1 MLLYSSALPLKAV
14 WRLSSSSERTRMR
27 HWKLSPALKGGT
39 MPFDI
44 QISLQK
50 LLTGLIVVIVPL
62 SVVGLYLTANADSS
76 LQQTVGMHFRT
87 IAQTDAAAAS
97 QFIRDR
103 IVDVSSIAG
112 EPNIVD
118 AVTAANRQ
126 YGGMS
131 EQAITARI
139 QKIEAQWDT

>member
-1 MLLYSSALPLKAV
+1 
-14 WRLSSSSERTRMR
+14 
-27 HWKLSPALKGGT
+27 

-50 LLTGLIVVIVPL
+50 LLTGLVVVIVPL

-103 IVDVSSIAG
+103 IVDVSSIAV
-112 EPNIVD
+112 EPNIVN
-118 AVTAANRQ
+118 AVTAAHRQ
-126 YGGMS
+126 YGGNTD
-131 EQAITARI
+131 QAITYPI
-139 QKIEAQWDT
+139 QAHEAKEDT